1 MPSWDQGPPGPGA
14 KASVQHPNNL
24 APGWR
29 GGEGRLPR
37 RWGRRS
43 LVLAGG
49 CEGPRVLLQI
59 SSHALPPTECQRRPA
74 SPRRC
79 LPHGTWGHSRE
90 SSRVGTR
97 EPQSAASGAAL
108 RYPLA
113 LSTSLI
119 PLCSV
124 LRMGRG
130 LVSAECC
137 LLGTMCMV
145 LESCCLRDSPRS
157 LATSSLL
164 QQVTNPCP
172 GRAANVTRA
181 AAHIPRALG
190 LQTVASAHVLR
201 PGRDPARCCSPCGM
215 CVGRVIPGERS
226 PASDAAHGKGSS
238 SSHVSDGTH
247 AALGEA
253 TANASAQGTAD
264 LVPLPGSHRQVL
276 LPKCT
281 KMQVPGPQKHSR
293 WLRTEQ
299 PHLERA

>member
-1 MPSWDQGPPGPGA
+1 MP
-14 KASVQHPNNL
+14 
-24 APGWR
+24 
-29 GGEGRLPR
+29 
-37 RWGRRS
+37 
-43 LVLAGG
+43 
-49 CEGPRVLLQI
+49 LQI

-74 SPRRC
+74 SPKRH

-90 SSRVGTR
+90 RSRVGTR

-119 PLCSV
+119 PLRSV
-124 LRMGRG
+124 LRMGHG
-130 LVSAECC
+130 LVSAESC

-145 LESCCLRDSPRS
+145 LESCCLRDSPHS
-157 LATSSLL
+157 FATSSLL

-190 LQTVASAHVLR
+190 LQTVPSAHVLR
-201 PGRDPARCCSPCGM
+201 PGRDPARCHSPRGM

-238 SSHVSDGTH
+238 SSHVSDGTD
-247 AALGEA
+247 AAPLMPQRRAQQTSSLCLAVAGRSFCPNA
-253 TANASAQGTAD
+253 LKCRYRVPRNTAGGSAQSSLTWKGPEREEE
-264 LVPLPGSHRQVL
+264 VPQASPCPAS
-276 LPKCT
+276 P
-281 KMQVPGPQKHSR
+281 
-293 WLRTEQ
+293 
-299 PHLERA
+299 